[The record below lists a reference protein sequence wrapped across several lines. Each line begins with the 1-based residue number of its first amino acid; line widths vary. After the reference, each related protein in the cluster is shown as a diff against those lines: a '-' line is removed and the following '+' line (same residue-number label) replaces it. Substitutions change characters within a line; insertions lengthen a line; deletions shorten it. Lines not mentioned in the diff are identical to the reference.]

1 MTGRATDA
9 SDALLAQL
17 VDGLVQS
24 LRAGRFPDIDE
35 LIAAHP
41 ELAGELRELWP
52 ALLLAE
58 GLGSQAA
65 RLARGEIVLA
75 EDFAERAADGP
86 RGSSADSPT
95 IELPRPG
102 DAAAPSDDADA
113 AAGSGLSA
121 GTLPREFGDYELIAE
136 LGRGGMGV
144 VYLARQRSLHRHV
157 AIKML
162 LRREIASADDLA
174 RFQAEPTS
182 AARLDHPQIVPVYE
196 VGQWQGQPY
205 FSMKYVEGKTLADRL
220 AEGPLSS
227 REAAQLLAPICRA
240 IHYAHERG
248 VLHRDLKPSNILL
261 DRDGRPHVT
270 DFGLAKRL
278 STDDTLTGTGM
289 IVGTPS
295 YMAPEQAA
303 GNRGQIGPASDVYGL
318 GTILY
323 QAVTG
328 RPPFQAASAVDT
340 VLMVLEQDPLPP
352 RLFNAKVDRDL
363 ELVVLRCLQKPID
376 LRYPTAAALADD
388 LEAYLAGEPVAAR
401 SGGFSQVV
409 GRLFRETHHATV
421 LENWGLL
428 WMWHSVVL
436 LVICLATNW
445 MQWRGVRS
453 PWPYLALWTVGL
465 GTWAAIFWALRRRAG
480 PVTFVE
486 RQIAHIWASSVICS
500 TLLFGVEVVLGMP
513 VLALAPVLA
522 LVAGIDFFIKA
533 GILSG
538 AFYVQAAALFAT
550 AFLMAWFPSVAH
562 TIFGMVAGVSFF
574 VPGLKY
580 YRQRRRGG

>member
-1 MTGRATDA
+1 MTTAADA
-9 SDALLAQL
+9 SDALLATL
-17 VDGLVQS
+17 VDRLVAS
-24 LRAGRFPDIDE
+24 LRAGQFPNVDE

-41 ELAGELRELWP
+41 QLAAELRELWP

-65 RLARGEIVLA
+65 RLARGEIAMPGERRREESPSAVKSPGAGNDATL
-75 EDFAERAADGP
+75 DLPLRAADDVLVQNSS
-86 RGSSADSPT
+86 GSSGT
-95 IELPRPG
+95 L
-102 DAAAPSDDADA
+102 
-113 AAGSGLSA
+113 SGA
-121 GTLPREFGDYELIAE
+121 LPREFGDYQLLNE
-136 LGRGGMGV
+136 LGRGGMGI
-144 VYLARQRSLHRHV
+144 VYQARQHSLRRNV

-162 LRREIASADDLA
+162 LRREFASPDDLA
-174 RFQAEPTS
+174 RFQAESTS
-182 AARLDHPQIVPVYE
+182 AARLDHPHIVPVYE
-196 VGQWQGQPY
+196 VGECQGQPY
-205 FSMKYVEGKTLADRL
+205 FSMKYVEGTTLADRL
-220 AEGPLSS
+220 AAGPLSS
-227 REAAQLLAPICRA
+227 REAAQLMAPICRA
-240 IHYAHERG
+240 IHYAHQRG

-278 STDDTLTGTGM
+278 TTDDTLTGTGM

-303 GNRGQIGPASDVYGL
+303 GNRGQIGPASDIYGL

-323 QAVTG
+323 QAITG
-328 RPPFQAASAVDT
+328 RPPFQAASPVDT

-352 RLFNAKVDRDL
+352 RLLNAKVDRDL

-376 LRYPTAAALADD
+376 LRYASAAALADD
-388 LEAYLAGEPVAAR
+388 LVAYLGGEPVAAR
-401 SGGFSQVV
+401 SGGFSQVL

-445 MQWRGVRS
+445 FQWRGLRS
-453 PWPYLALWTVGL
+453 AWPYLMLWTVGL

-486 RQIAHIWASSVICS
+486 RQIAHIWASSVLCS
-500 TLLFGVEVVLGMP
+500 TLLFGVEVLLGLP

-522 LVAGIDFFIKA
+522 LIGGIDFFIKA

-538 AFYVQAAALFAT
+538 AFYVQAAAMFAT
-550 AFLMAWFPSVAH
+550 AFLMAWLPSVAH
-562 TIFGMVAGVSFF
+562 TIFGVVSAACFF

-580 YRQRRRGG
+580 YRQRRQGA

>member
-1 MTGRATDA
+1 MTNAADA
-9 SDALLAQL
+9 SDALLASLVDQL
-17 VDGLVQS
+17 VAS
-24 LRAGRFPDIDE
+24 LRAGQFPNVDAM
-35 LIAAHP
+35 IAAHP
-41 ELAGELRELWP
+41 QLAAELRELWP

-65 RLARGEIVLA
+65 RLARGEIA
-75 EDFAERAADGP
+75 MPGEGRREASPRAAQSPGSGDDATLDLP
-86 RGSSADSPT
+86 LRSANDVPAQNLPGSSSS
-95 IELPRPG
+95 L
-102 DAAAPSDDADA
+102 
-113 AAGSGLSA
+113 SGA
-121 GTLPREFGDYELIAE
+121 LPREFGDYQLLNE
-136 LGRGGMGV
+136 LGRGGMGI
-144 VYLARQRSLHRHV
+144 VYQARQHSLRRNV

-162 LRREIASADDLA
+162 LRREFASPEDLA
-174 RFQAEPTS
+174 RFQAESTS
-182 AARLDHPQIVPVYE
+182 AARLDHPHIVPVYE
-196 VGQWQGQPY
+196 VGECQGQPY
-205 FSMKYVEGKTLADRL
+205 FSMKYVEGTTLADRL
-220 AEGPLSS
+220 AAGPLSS
-227 REAAQLLAPICRA
+227 REAAQLMAPICRA
-240 IHYAHERG
+240 IHYAHQRG

-278 STDDTLTGTGM
+278 TTDDTLTGTGM

-303 GNRGQIGPASDVYGL
+303 GNRGQIGPASDIYGL

-323 QAVTG
+323 QAITG
-328 RPPFQAASAVDT
+328 RPPFQAASPVDT

-352 RLFNAKVDRDL
+352 RLLNAKVDRDL

-376 LRYPTAAALADD
+376 LRYASAAALADD
-388 LEAYLAGEPVAAR
+388 LEAYLGGEPVAAR
-401 SGGFSQVV
+401 SGGFSQVI

-445 MQWRGVRS
+445 FQWHGLRS
-453 PWPYLALWTVGL
+453 AWPYLLLWTVGL

-486 RQIAHIWASSVICS
+486 RQIAHIWASSVLCS
-500 TLLFGVEVVLGMP
+500 TLLFGVEVLLGLP

-522 LVAGIDFFIKA
+522 LIGGIDFFIKA

-538 AFYVQAAALFAT
+538 AFYVQAAAMFAT
-550 AFLMAWFPSVAH
+550 AFLMAWLPSVAH
-562 TIFGMVAGVSFF
+562 TIFGVVSAACFF

-580 YRQRRRGG
+580 YRQRRRGA